1 MVFRSINPNYIQ
13 CEQSIGVHARYP
25 HSPIIRDAVGPVQH
39 LVMLLSRLLQIEA
52 WALHSCAYTQPN
64 SSGSYCTYS
73 SLQLDL
79 TPPWTWKNGSWFLCC
94 RRFLRYPCNSSSS
107 TPRDFIGVLLVLL
120 FDQTEHGSP
129 LRVVLLVAVPPQ
141 GHLAVPH
148 LLRYVSRGW
157 FRPVFSIHHTL
168 VALDERLVLRDRG
181 DGRLGSVAD
190 SFLLHGQEFLLGV
203 LESVSWRSLV
213 VFGRGTALTRSDLRG
228 RFGSRFVVPRVIRNV
243 LFLPVV
249 VLIFGDVL
257 LAGFRNG
264 GFFVGTR
271 RILVERRVVVVEAG
285 AISVPANQPKDK
297 TWYHSNCLLK
307 FTLFLHQ
314 IRHLQST

>member
-1 MVFRSINPNYIQ
+1 MVVGFS
-13 CEQSIGVHARYP
+13 
-25 HSPIIRDAVGPVQH
+25 AVDDFFVIHVTP
-39 LVMLLSRLLQIEA
+39 
-52 WALHSCAYTQPN
+52 P
-64 SSGSYCTYS
+64 
-73 SLQLDL
+73 LQL
-79 TPPWTWKNGSWFLCC
+79 
-94 RRFLRYPCNSSSS
+94 
-107 TPRDFIGVLLVLL
+107 PRDFIGVLLVLL

-157 FRPVFSIHHTL
+157 FRPVLSIHHTL

-181 DGRLGSVAD
+181 DGRLGSVAN

-203 LESVSWRSLV
+203 LEAVSWRSLV

-228 RFGSRFVVPRVIRNV
+228 RFGSRFIVPRVIRNV

-264 GFFVGTR
+264 GVLCRYEENPGRTKGR
-271 RILVERRVVVVEAG
+271 RSRSGSDFCTCKPTKR
-285 AISVPANQPKDK
+285 
-297 TWYHSNCLLK
+297 
-307 FTLFLHQ
+307 
-314 IRHLQST
+314 